1 MRGERYDDSVL
12 WSRRLRELTFWERL
26 FWWNWELEPGAGT
39 WSWNLELEPG
49 AGTWNWN
56 LELEPEAG
64 ARSWNL
70 ELVSVAQ
77 LKLETFKM

>member
-1 MRGERYDDSVL
+1 
-12 WSRRLRELTFWERL
+12 
-26 FWWNWELEPGAGT
+26 
-39 WSWNLELEPG
+39 LELEPG